1 MERAP
6 IKQKT
11 MSVDNI
17 LKRIASEKKNVRD
30 ELYNAQGLLRLQE
43 TMAAYDGKYALIWS
57 DELLEE
63 IENRPASPIHATGI
77 SGLDG
82 AIGGFKEQQL
92 ITIGADTGH
101 GKTTFG
107 MFLVEQYE
115 RLNPLVIP
123 LEQSNEELVSQ
134 RKENGYSVPKF
145 LSPKSLADR
154 VTVEWIEERVVEGIA
169 KHNTKLVLVD
179 HLGYINDFG
188 KEGEFKRENAAYRI
202 GQVMKGLKNIAKKWN
217 VIIVLLV
224 HISQHDEGKPPS
236 REDIKNSSDIA
247 QESDMVILLWRKN
260 SLKKKIRVYDDKT
273 LLSVQKNRRTG
284 KNTSIGLQFDTT
296 TGRFAEEQSWVSSM
310 VKAAEQ
316 AVAEEEIL
324 ETSLDPYDY
333 PAE

>member
-1 MERAP
+1 
-6 IKQKT
+6 
-11 MSVDNI
+11 MSTEDI
-17 LKRIASEKKNVRD
+17 IKRIQKERTTLNT
-30 ELYNAQGLLRLQE
+30 ELYDAQGLMRLQE
-43 TMAAYDGKYALIWS
+43 VMSSYAGEYELVWS
-57 DELLEE
+57 DELLKDL
-63 IENRPASPIHATGI
+63 ENKPQVKLHPTKLKL
-77 SGLDG
+77 LDE
-82 AIGGFKEQQL
+82 AIGGLKEQQL

-101 GKTTFG
+101 GKTTMGLF
-107 MFLVEQYE
+107 MVEQYAE
-115 RLNPLVIP
+115 LNPLVIP
-123 LEQSNEELVSQ
+123 LEQSNEELIQQ
-134 RKENGYSVPKF
+134 RKDNGYSIPRF

-169 KHNTKLVLVD
+169 KHNTKFVLID

-188 KEGEFKRENAAYRI
+188 TKGEFRGENTAYRI

-260 SLKKKIRVYDDKT
+260 TLKKKVRIYENKT

-284 KNTSIGLQFDTT
+284 RNASVGLSFDTA
-296 TGRFAEEQSWVSSM
+296 TGRFVEDNGWVESM

-316 AVAEEEIL
+316 SVAEDEMF
-324 ETSLDPYDY
+324 DV
-333 PAE
+333 